1 MFSSLL
7 PIGTSRILAGYY
19 VVCRTAV
26 HGGTTWVPSK
36 TCPRNARSP
45 LPPFERVIRA
55 QTPLPVDLRAPWGLR
70 PPPWP
75 APFAAAGVAAVGGVG
90 RRWGALR
97 RVASAPAPPAAAP
110 RHLRALLGGG
120 GAPSPSAKAWGAHF
134 PASTAATCR
143 CRRCTVFRPRRT
155 GGNAQT
161 CATQPQRPI
170 FPTRGPAPACLGPAA
185 SCVSTEASA
194 PVATPCVVSA
204 PRGASAACTASP
216 FSPVRTRKSFL
227 SRGGGRTACNS
238 IGWSRSRRLCT
249 VGVLPSWVRATRGRP
264 LIYADSFFPFSLDTP
279 PRSGTSARG
288 IVGGHQRSF
297 RPPFFFWDS
306 RTKFPPVYK

>member
-1 MFSSLL
+1 M
-7 PIGTSRILAGYY
+7 
-19 VVCRTAV
+19 
-26 HGGTTWVPSK
+26 PSK
-36 TCPRNARSP
+36 TCPKNVRS

-55 QTPLPVDLRAPWGLR
+55 QTPLPVDLRAPRGLR
-70 PPPWP
+70 PPPWS
-75 APFAAAGVAAVGGVG
+75 APFAAAGVAA
-90 RRWGALR
+90 
-97 RVASAPAPPAAAP
+97 
-110 RHLRALLGGG
+110 LLAGG
-120 GAPSPSAKAWGAHF
+120 GAPAPSAKAWGAHF

-155 GGNAQT
+155 GGHAQT

-170 FPTRGPAPACLGPAA
+170 FPTRGPAPARLGPAA

-216 FSPVRTRKSFL
+216 FSPVCTRKNFL
-227 SRGGGRTACNS
+227 SRGGGRMACNS

-264 LIYADSFFPFSLDTP
+264 LIYADSFFPFSLDIP

-288 IVGGHQRSF
+288 IVRTRARGDHGGKTSVPESIIH
-297 RPPFFFWDS
+297 S
-306 RTKFPPVYK
+306 R